1 MTINNITDLSSFDY
15 LDLGAST
22 GGAMQFAERRFGWKN
37 GLGIDI
43 SEQKVKKALA
53 LGRNVVCADATRL
66 NDFVVGKCDF
76 AIASHFLEHLPNI
89 EVATKCLESV
99 GAVINEWMYVQQPS
113 FDHYEYLKEIGYTF
127 YWQNWSGHP
136 NRMTSSE
143 WIDVIQKIISSGNS
157 FTGALFGYGKRISTW
172 RDSALVDFNS
182 PKNSAQADSLEVL
195 GRPNVPFDI
204 DIFREVRI
212 FLFKST
218 TPDDVSRLIKN
229 VQLEKY
235 HWIT

>member
-1 MTINNITDLSSFDY
+1 MTTNNITDLAAYDY

-22 GGAMQFAERRFGWKN
+22 GGAMQFAERRLGWKK
-37 GLGIDI
+37 GIGIDI
-43 SEQKVKKALA
+43 SEQKVKQALA

-99 GAVINEWMYVQQPS
+99 GAVINKWMYVQQPS
-113 FDHYEYLKEIGYTF
+113 FDHYEYLKNIGYTF

-136 NRMTSSE
+136 NTITTDE
-143 WIDVIQKIISSGNS
+143 WIEIILKIIRGKNL
-157 FTGALFGYGKRISTW
+157 FTSVLFGYGKRINTW
-172 RDSALVDFNS
+172 RDSALIDFNS
-182 PKNSAQADSLEVL
+182 PKNSSQADTLEVL
-195 GRPNVPFDI
+195 GRPDVTFDI

-212 FLFKST
+212 FLFKSSP
-218 TPDDVSRLIKN
+218 PDDIDILIGN
-229 VQLEKY
+229 VQLENY
-235 HWIT
+235 RWIT